1 MMCLFSL
8 KFIRR
13 CAMHICKIYARCM
26 RNLYKINLE
35 NLYNMFKQLSFIDI
49 GVDYYYYFF
58 LTSNILEK
66 YWEVWKLKSKDSE
79 NWKL

>member
-1 MMCLFSL
+1 
-8 KFIRR
+8 
-13 CAMHICKIYARCM
+13 M

-58 LTSNILEK
+58 FDI
-66 YWEVWKLKSKDSE
+66 
-79 NWKL
+79 

>member
-1 MMCLFSL
+1 MCLFSL

-58 LTSNILEK
+58 FLTSNILEK
-66 YWEVWKLKSKDSE
+66 Y
-79 NWKL
+79 